1 MKTGLMDWH
10 AEIHRMERLFN
21 KHYWLGH
28 FVLAHEIQTFYV
40 KLLKATKLSYPEYR
54 HR

>member
-1 MKTGLMDWH
+1 MKTLADWN

-28 FVLAHEIQTFYV
+28 MVLAHEICLFYN
-40 KLLKATKLSYPEYR
+40 KLLHAVKLSYPEYR